1 MSKLEYLILVIL
13 IAGGI
18 LAVLCRRTSLFLL
31 ISALVTIV
39 SYGLDKYDAV
49 HKKRRFS
56 EKFLLLLAFF
66 GGAIPALL
74 AMFLFHHK
82 IRKASFFLP
91 VIGMTVLQILLIGMY
106 L

>member
-1 MSKLEYLILVIL
+1 MSKMEWLVLTLL

-18 LAVLCRRTSLFLL
+18 IAVLCRRTSLFLL
-31 ISALVTIV
+31 IAAFVTIV

-49 HKKRRFS
+49 HQKRRIS

-66 GGAIPALL
+66 GGAIPALF
-74 AMFLFHHK
+74 AMFLFCHK